1 MFTGIHFEIENEGD
15 DINNETISLSDVS
28 YHSGVLRPQIQII
41 DDHNLLNLTSADLD
55 SRPTHQLLMV
65 GNEDYVEEIDVL
77 QDEVVSH
84 KNTACKTD
92 SFSLSSESQNPLLSD
107 LFDHNFPEYFQDYF
121 SPVQDSNV

>member
-15 DINNETISLSDVS
+15 NIDIESISAAS
-28 YHSGVLRPQIQII
+28 YHSGVLRPPIQMI

-55 SRPTHQLLMV
+55 QRPLQQLLMI

-84 KNTACKTD
+84 KDTACKTD
-92 SFSLSSESQNPLLSD
+92 HFSLSSESMDPIAPD
-107 LFDHNFPEYFQDYF
+107 LFDHTHNFNECSLDDF
-121 SPVQDSNV
+121 SSV